1 MHAHTAVQASCVCRT
16 GVLLSLRLLLKE
28 VKGMEQVSEEA
39 DSCRSRE
46 LWVGS
51 PADRDW
57 HRLPPSRYS
66 LGVSEER
73 EYGGR
78 ESESRENHIKY
89 TGILQTD

>member
-1 MHAHTAVQASCVCRT
+1 MGTRLYRPAVCACRT

-28 VKGMEQVSEEA
+28 VKCTEQVSEEA

-46 LWVGS
+46 LWAVVWS
-51 PADRDW
+51 PADRDG

-73 EYGGR
+73 SRESEYGGR
-78 ESESRENHIKY
+78 IRE
-89 TGILQTD
+89 